1 MEWDPW
7 ATSSFSPQD
16 LPTAQSISLCLS
28 LVHLLSLSFRNFSAK
43 PGDFRAANQ
52 LPFAL
57 LPDAAVTTC
66 IFIPGC
72 DGVTTTTRCAAPK
85 LKDMSNDK
93 SWVGISAWCIIY
105 SIYKFM
111 ADFWSQSSKVFSIV
125 LGLRSWRM
133 KSHSAGKLH
142 YLLFIGGQISHAM
155 LDYPVR
161 KNFPHICCTW
171 ILNIHFSSHCK
182 YGPFVY
188 HGPF

>member
-1 MEWDPW
+1 MGPL
-7 ATSSFSPQD
+7 SGHISPSRFTHCSVN
-16 LPTAQSISLCLS
+16 LSLS
-28 LVHLLSLSFRNFSAK
+28 LVHLPSLSFRNFSAK

-66 IFIPGC
+66 IFIPWMWWS
-72 DGVTTTTRCAAPK
+72 DNLKPGVQLP
-85 LKDMSNDK
+85 
-93 SWVGISAWCIIY
+93 SWRICPMTNHGWWCFIH

-161 KNFPHICCTW
+161 KNCSHICCTW

>member
-1 MEWDPW
+1 MGPL
-7 ATSSFSPQD
+7 SGHISPSRFTHCSVN
-16 LPTAQSISLCLS
+16 LSLS
-28 LVHLLSLSFRNFSAK
+28 LVHLSSLSFRNFSAK
-43 PGDFRAANQ
+43 PGGFSRCQPTPVRSSPWCRCHDMHIHPMDVMEWQ
-52 LPFAL
+52 PQ
-57 LPDAAVTTC
+57 
-66 IFIPGC
+66 
-72 DGVTTTTRCAAPK
+72 TRCAAPK

-111 ADFWSQSSKVFSIV
+111 AKFWSQSSKVFSIV

-133 KSHSAGKLH
+133 KCHSAGKLH